1 MTSRI
6 DTSNI
11 DSNFP
16 VQGADNPSQ
25 GFRDNFSYIK
35 IALDTASEEISNLQ
49 SVPVGV
55 TTASSTVTGIVKIGS
70 GIAIDGNATISTTNV
85 LTSYTT
91 STLMTINP
99 LTVGLM
105 VFVTDAPG
113 GAQPCY
119 YDGSNWFT
127 VNGRVQ
133 AAW

>member
-6 DTSNI
+6 DTTNI

-49 SVPVGV
+49 SFPVGV
-55 TTASSTVTGIVKIGS
+55 TTASSTATGIVKIGN
-70 GIAIDGNATISTTNV
+70 GLAIDGNASVRVTNV
-85 LTSYTT
+85 LPSYTT
-91 STLMTINP
+91 STLSTATP
-99 LTVGLM
+99 LTAGLM

-113 GAQPCY
+113 GAQPCF

-127 VNGRVQ
+127 VNGRTQ
-133 AAW
+133 I